1 MTIEV
6 AKTPLKRMK
15 GLLGKRNLP
24 VGSGLLITPCNAVHT
39 CFMKFSL
46 DLRFFSKSG
55 QLVKIYRNV
64 PPGKWWIWGGLKA
77 ACVLET
83 QAGDTTFDSEA
94 AISQL
99 QKAYFHV

>member
-24 VGSGLLITPCNAVHT
+24 LGTGLLITPCNAVHT
-39 CFMKFSL
+39 CFMKFPL

-64 PPGKWWIWGGLKA
+64 PPGKWWIWGGFNA
-77 ACVLET
+77 TCVLET
-83 QAGDTTFDSEA
+83 QAGDSTFDTEETLL
-94 AISQL
+94 QL